1 MSRWTSFFAW
11 AWPSPCAELAEKAER
26 LVAVERSAPAVEP
39 VLEGAPLDVLHDDE
53 GAVLLLADVEDL
65 NDVRM
70 VEPGGEAGLAR
81 EPLPHLVVAG
91 EVVGEELDGDFA
103 IELQV
108 AGAVDGRHAAVAEPV
123 LELVALTGELA
134 LHPSPLSFAWPGGTN
149 PPWPE
154 CPPWSEWPPFS
165 PFP

>member
-1 MSRWTSFFAW
+1 MGVTESL
-11 AWPSPCAELAEKAER
+11 AELAEKTEG
-26 LVAVERSAPAVEP
+26 LVAVEGPAVEP

-53 GAVLLLADVEDL
+53 KAVLLLGHVEDL

-70 VEPGGEAGLAR
+70 IEPGREPGLAG
-81 EPLPHLVVAG
+81 EPLPHLVVVG

-103 IELQV
+103 IELQI
-108 AGAVDGRHAAVAEPV
+108 ARSIDGRHSAVAESV
-123 LELVALTGELA
+123 LELVALAGQVA
-134 LHPSPLSFAWPGGTN
+134 RHPSPFSFAWPGGTN

-154 CPPWSEWPPFS
+154 CPPFS